1 MKNRKKCK
9 KNSFRLIFCDFF
21 FHYAKAISLI
31 LRIFYLVYMS
41 IFNEIPIYF
50 DEQSVTFWELPKGTM
65 NVSAWN
71 SLKNNYILNFQ
82 RKKLYYSTNMVPCQ
96 IHWTIRWEDY
106 TRQQN
111 LTCCFRMDLAIPFPS
126 NFWPLIPNPASV
138 FVLHVR
144 ISRKVTSKFG
154 KFAFST
160 LLGALPCPYRGS
172 QNFSK
177 AWNTSPDIY
186 SEIFSIK
193 NPPKN

>member
-1 MKNRKKCK
+1 
-9 KNSFRLIFCDFF
+9 
-21 FHYAKAISLI
+21 
-31 LRIFYLVYMS
+31 
-41 IFNEIPIYF
+41 
-50 DEQSVTFWELPKGTM
+50 
-65 NVSAWN
+65 
-71 SLKNNYILNFQ
+71 
-82 RKKLYYSTNMVPCQ
+82 
-96 IHWTIRWEDY
+96 
-106 TRQQN
+106 
-111 LTCCFRMDLAIPFPS
+111 MDLAIPFPS

-193 NPPKN
+193 NPPKNSFFARFAINSTICHISIVITETNYNGNTTYCRIYGKWSEKRIFRWVLYGKYFRIDVWRCIPCFRKIPGHPI